1 MKKLFANAV
10 MMIMLLTGCSYT
22 AENFTADYPI
32 SGKGA
37 ILKFSAADENKIT
50 VQTKFPQSDICVSP
64 CLSLTVSSC
73 SRKPLTKT
81 FTKRLCTNVSRNVST
96 LSP

>member
-1 MKKLFANAV
+1 MKKVFANAV

-50 VQTKFPQSDICVSP
+50 VQTIRSFTAVSVWEDRSAFF
-64 CLSLTVSSC
+64 LQDFFAL
-73 SRKPLTKT
+73 RKQ
-81 FTKRLCTNVSRNVST
+81 
-96 LSP
+96 